1 MSKAADQAY
10 QRIRSRIVSGEY
22 PPGTHLKEELVAK
35 DTGVSRTPVRE
46 ALRRLHADHLV
57 EFIANRGAY
66 VASWDLDHIDDL
78 FMLRALLEGY
88 AANRAASRITAEQID
103 ILETAVAEID
113 RVLPLHSAADR
124 AAFID
129 ANQRFHSTILAAAN
143 SDRLAKMISSLV
155 EMPMLFR
162 TLDTY
167 DTDDLERSNHH
178 HREIVDALKAR
189 DALWAQKVM
198 ETHLHAAH
206 QIVVSKKTS
215 RLAHKTDQA
224 ELQQA

>member
-22 PPGTHLKEELVAK
+22 QPGTHLKEELVAQ

-66 VASWDLDHIDDL
+66 VASWNLDHIDDL
-78 FMLRALLEGY
+78 FMLRTLLEGY
-88 AANRAASRITAEQID
+88 AAGRAASRITGEQIEV
-103 ILETAVAEID
+103 LEAAVADID
-113 RVLPLHSAADR
+113 RVLPLSSSVDR
-124 AAFID
+124 ATFID
-129 ANQRFHSTILAAAN
+129 ANQRFHSTIVAAAN

-155 EMPMLFR
+155 EMPILFQ

-167 DTDDLERSNHH
+167 DTNDLERSNHH

-206 QIVVSKKTS
+206 QVVVSNKAS
-215 RLAHKTDQA
+215 RPSHQA
-224 ELQQA
+224 GESVQGQT

>member
-155 EMPMLFR
+155 EMPMLFQ